1 MKNEV
6 YGEARVDIS
15 LPIEAMNEELGI
27 LEANYKMDTE
37 RISYAEL
44 KIIDLN
50 GKVNTVRVHNLEII
64 NLDRFTD
71 E

>member
-1 MKNEV
+1 MRNEV
-6 YGEARVDIS
+6 YGEVRVDIS
-15 LPIEAMNEELGI
+15 VPIDAMDNELGV
-27 LEANYKMDTE
+27 LEANYRMDIE
-37 RISYAEL
+37 RIAYAEI

-50 GKVNTVRVHNLEII
+50 GKVNTVKVHNLEII